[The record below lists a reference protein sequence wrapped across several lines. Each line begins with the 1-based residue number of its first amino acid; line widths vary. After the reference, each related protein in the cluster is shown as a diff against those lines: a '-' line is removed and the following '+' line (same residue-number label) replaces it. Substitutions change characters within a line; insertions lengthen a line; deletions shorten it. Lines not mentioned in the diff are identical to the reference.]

1 MNNKNLMQTLS
12 ENFIAAQTS
21 MDATV
26 GDLRVRLRGL
36 IARMEVVLNE
46 LEDQGV
52 GADVGALA
60 GLSDDT
66 ASVERLARRL
76 GEQQVNVLNAST
88 SALKASDPRG
98 F

>member
-1 MNNKNLMQTLS
+1 MSNKNLMQTLS

-66 ASVERLARRL
+66 ASLERLARRL

>member
-1 MNNKNLMQTLS
+1 MSNKNLMQKLS

-26 GDLRVRLRGL
+26 GDLRVRLRGM
-36 IARMEVVLNE
+36 IARMEVILNE
-46 LEDQGV
+46 LEDEGV
-52 GADVGALA
+52 GADVSALA
-60 GLSDDT
+60 GLSDDS

-76 GEQQVNVLNAST
+76 GEQQVNVSNAAT

>member
-1 MNNKNLMQTLS
+1 MQTLS

>member
-1 MNNKNLMQTLS
+1 MEKNLMQTLS

-26 GDLRVRLRGL
+26 GDLRVRLRGM
-36 IARMEVVLNE
+36 IARLEVCLND
-46 LEDQGV
+46 LEDQGL
-52 GADVGALA
+52 GSDVSALA
-60 GLSDDT
+60 GLSDDS
-66 ASVERLARRL
+66 ASIERLARRL
-76 GEQQVNVLNAST
+76 GEQQVNVANASS

>member
-1 MNNKNLMQTLS
+1 MEKNLMQRLS

-36 IARMEVVLNE
+36 VARMEVVLNE
-46 LEDQGV
+46 LEDSGV
-52 GADVGALA
+52 SADVSALA
-60 GLSDDT
+60 GMSDDS

-76 GEQQVNVLNAST
+76 GEQQVNVLTASQN
-88 SALKASDPRG
+88 ALKASDPRG

>member
-1 MNNKNLMQTLS
+1 MQTLS

-66 ASVERLARRL
+66 ASLERLARRL